1 METRAYDIVIQ
12 SEKPGNSASLF
23 RLMIGQKLIAKNMT
37 AVQVHILVGEIL
49 ERLVQPKSLAMAPAQ
64 RPVGF

>member
-1 METRAYDIVIQ
+1 MSARAYDIVIQ
-12 SEKPGNSASLF
+12 SEKPGDSASLF
-23 RLMIGQKLIAKNMT
+23 RLMIGDKLIAKNMT

-49 ERLVQPKSLAMAPAQ
+49 ERLVQPKGAAMASSV